1 MGLTG
6 KEDGFLAHGHTMH
19 TRSLLY
25 RKNYVQLFLQQA
37 ATWGNHWSQKRV
49 LFHCDNEAIVQT
61 WAKGSSVSPDI
72 MALVRLLYFIAAKA
86 NFVVQIT
93 HIPGVSNTL
102 ADCLSC
108 LLVHKFKQQAASSNP
123 LSDDVHI
130 PLSEATACM
139 TN

>member
-6 KEDGFLAHGHTMH
+6 KEDGFLAHEK
-19 TRSLLY
+19 LIAWKELCAI
-25 RKNYVQLFLQQA
+25 VLAA

-49 LFHCDNEAIVQT
+49 LFHCDNEVIVQT
-61 WAKGSSVSPDI
+61 WAKGSSISPDI

-86 NFVVQIT
+86 NFVVKIT

-102 ADCLSC
+102 ADSLSR
-108 LLVHKFKQQAASSNP
+108 LQVQKFKQQAPSSNP
-123 LSDDVHI
+123 LPDPVNI